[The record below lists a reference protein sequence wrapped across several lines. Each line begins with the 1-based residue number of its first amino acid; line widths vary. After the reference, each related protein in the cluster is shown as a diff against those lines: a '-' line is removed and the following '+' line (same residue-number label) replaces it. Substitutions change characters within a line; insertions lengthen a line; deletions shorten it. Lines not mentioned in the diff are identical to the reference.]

1 VVLGANGPDSL
12 IWWEWVDEH
21 RDLILDK
28 LQEHIDLTVTSVFL
42 GILIAAPL
50 ALLSVR
56 RRWAYGPIL
65 SAGTVLYTIPSLA
78 AFALLYPFFQS
89 QRTSAI
95 VVLTSYT
102 ILILVRN
109 MVAGLD
115 AVPADVK
122 EAAEGM
128 GYSSTRQLLRVE
140 LPIALPTIIAG
151 IRLAVVTVIGLVTV
165 AAIVG
170 EGGLGDLINDG
181 LKRNFSTPLVIGA
194 SLSVLLAVV
203 CDLLLLGAQR
213 LATPWERKGR

>member
-28 LQEHIDLTVTSVFL
+28 LQEHIELTVTSVFL

-50 ALLSVR
+50 ALLAIR
-56 RRWAYGPIL
+56 RRWLYPPIL
-65 SAGTVLYTIPSLA
+65 TVGTVLYTIPSLA
-78 AFALLYPFFQS
+78 AFVLLIPFMER
-89 QRTSAI
+89 RTSAI
-95 VVLTSYT
+95 IVLTSYT

-109 MVAGLD
+109 MVTGLD

-128 GYSSTRQLLRVE
+128 GYSSTHRLLRVE

-181 LKRNFSTPLVIGA
+181 LRRNFSTPLVVGA
-194 SLSVLLAVV
+194 TLSVLLAVV
-203 CDLLLLGAQR
+203 CDFALLAVQR
-213 LATPWERKGR
+213 IATPWQRKGR

>member
-1 VVLGANGPDSL
+1 MVLGANGPDSL
-12 IWWEWVDEH
+12 IWWEWVREHQDE
-21 RDLILDK
+21 ILAK
-28 LQEHIDLTVTSVFL
+28 LQEHIELTVTSVFL
-42 GILIAAPL
+42 GLLIAAPL
-50 ALLSVR
+50 ALLSIR
-56 RRWAYGPIL
+56 RRWLYGPIL
-65 SAGTVLYTIPSLA
+65 SVGTVLYTIPSLA
-78 AFALLYPFFQS
+78 AFVLLIPFMER
-89 QRTSAI
+89 RTSAI

-109 MVAGLD
+109 AVTGLD

-181 LKRNFSTPLVIGA
+181 LRRNFPTPLVVGA
-194 SLSVLLAVV
+194 SLSVLLAVL
-203 CDLLLLGAQR
+203 CDFALLAVQR
-213 LATPWERKGR
+213 IATPWQRKGR